1 MMYGDCSSEVITLQC
16 CSYDAVRGVR
26 GCQSVSA
33 RINNVRG
40 KMQLKHNNTLIA
52 RSAPGMTHSPAS
64 DASDQCL
71 TERGGEGSLDGSQIT
86 INIQVR

>member
-1 MMYGDCSSEVITLQC
+1 MWSEEGCVMYGDCSSEVITLQC

-26 GCQSVSA
+26 GVRVSA
-33 RINNVRG
+33 PTSIMHPG

-52 RSAPGMTHSPAS
+52 RSAPEMTHSPAS

-71 TERGGEGSLDGSQIT
+71 TERGGHSMAA
-86 INIQVR
+86 R